1 MRPYDGAWRRIRP
14 VILARDAYQCQIR
27 LPVCTGRA
35 TQVDHIIEPD
45 DGGAWHDPRNLR
57 APLHATG
64 DQVAYGSN
72 PTSCSGASGTRA
84 TGRSGSTLRLNR
96 NGS

>member
-57 APLHATG
+57 AACA
-64 DQVAYGSN
+64 QCN
-72 PTSCSGASGTRA
+72 ASKGGTH
-84 TGRSGSTLRLNR
+84 GNR
-96 NGS
+96 KRWGGTPSRDW